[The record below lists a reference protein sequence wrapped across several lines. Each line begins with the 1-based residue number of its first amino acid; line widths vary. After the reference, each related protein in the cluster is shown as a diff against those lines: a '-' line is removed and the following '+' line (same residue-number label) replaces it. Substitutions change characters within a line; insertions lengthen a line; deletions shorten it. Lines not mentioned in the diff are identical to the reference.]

1 MCFCSLR
8 GASISFHDAM
18 EDLCTSCSRDH
29 SEPRQIKF
37 HCAKLLLGFRNF
49 DINTLR
55 KPHLSVL
62 APPCH
67 WQFIISGGDNLFQQL
82 ISKDSWGFPIVFML
96 ELRNSISARRSVRAR
111 PWVPQK
117 YIPSAFWRREGDTVV
132 KMHSALWLAAARHYW
147 ERSIWSLPRY
157 HVLSCCILHLDTL

>member
-1 MCFCSLR
+1 MCFCSFARCKYQFSWRDGGSVHLLQPWPQRAAPDQVSLR
-8 GASISFHDAM
+8 QASTRVPQFWHYYFWKA
-18 EDLCTSCSRDH
+18 TSLNARSTM
-29 SEPRQIKF
+29 P
-37 HCAKLLLGFRNF
+37 
-49 DINTLR
+49 
-55 KPHLSVL
+55 
-62 APPCH
+62 
-67 WQFIISGGDNLFQQL
+67 WQFIISGGDNLFQNL

-96 ELRNSISARRSVRAR
+96 ELRNSSSARRSVRAR